1 MSTLFAILILI
12 LGGIALSVQSSING
26 RLGHTVGVIACA
38 WLTFVIGFALTFL
51 LFFFLEQT
59 HAQTLFNAPKWQL
72 TGAFFGVIYM
82 VVVVF
87 AVPRIGIAGMT
98 VSVIAG
104 QLMMS
109 VLIDHFGW
117 LNNQVIELDAK
128 RYVAIA
134 LLLGAIVMIYLS
146 NKRKELVKPMP
157 NTTLHSNSD

>member
-1 MSTLFAILILI
+1 MSTLFAIVILVV
-12 LGGIALSVQSSING
+12 GGIALSVQSSING
-26 RLGHTVGVIACA
+26 RLGNVVGVIPSA

-51 LFFFLEQT
+51 LFFFFEQP

-72 TGAFFGVIYM
+72 MGAVFGVIYM

-98 VSVIAG
+98 VAVIAG

-128 RYVAIA
+128 RYVAVL

-146 NKRKELVKPMP
+146 NKRKEQI
-157 NTTLHSNSD
+157 NT

>member
-26 RLGHTVGVIACA
+26 RVGHTVGVIACA

-51 LFFFLEQT
+51 LFFFFEQT
-59 HAQTLFNAPKWQL
+59 HEQTLFNAPKWQL
-72 TGAFFGVIYM
+72 MGAVFGVIYM

-104 QLMMS
+104 QLIMS
-109 VLIDHFGW
+109 LLIDHFGW
-117 LNNQVIELDAK
+117 LANNVIELDAK
-128 RYVAIA
+128 RYMAIL

-146 NKRKELVKPMP
+146 NKRKELVNTKP
-157 NTTLHSNSD
+157 NTTLQSNSV

>member
-1 MSTLFAILILI
+1 MSSLFAILILV

-26 RLGHTVGVIACA
+26 RVGHTVGVIACA

-51 LFFFLEQT
+51 LFFFFEQAHT
-59 HAQTLFNAPKWQL
+59 QTLFNAPKWQL
-72 TGAFFGVIYM
+72 MGAVFGVIYM

-117 LNNQVIELDAK
+117 LDNNVIELDTK
-128 RYVAIA
+128 RYAAIL

-146 NKRKELVKPMP
+146 NKRKERTKVKP
-157 NTTLHSNSD
+157 NVTVETD

>member
-1 MSTLFAILILI
+1 MSTLFAIFILI
-12 LGGIALSVQSSING
+12 VGGIALSVQSSING
-26 RLGHTVGVIACA
+26 RLGNIVGVIPSA

-51 LFFFLEQT
+51 LFFFFEPP

-72 TGAFFGVIYM
+72 MGAVFGVIYM

-109 VLIDHFGW
+109 ILIDHFGW
-117 LNNQVIELDAK
+117 LNNDVIELDAQ
-128 RYVAIA
+128 RYLAIV
-134 LLLGAIVMIYLS
+134 LLLSAIVMIYLS
-146 NKRKELVKPMP
+146 NKRKELIKTKSD
-157 NTTLHSNSD
+157 TTL

>member
-12 LGGIALSVQSSING
+12 IGGIALSVQSSING
-26 RLGHTVGVIACA
+26 RLGHTVGVIASA

-51 LFFFLEQT
+51 LFFFFEQT
-59 HAQTLFNAPKWQL
+59 HTQTLFTAPKWQL
-72 TGAFFGVIYM
+72 MGAVFGVIYM

-109 VLIDHFGW
+109 LLIDHFGW
-117 LNNQVIELDAK
+117 LNNSVIELDAK
-128 RYVAIA
+128 RYVAIL
-134 LLLGAIVMIYLS
+134 LLLGAIVMVYLS
-146 NKRKELVKPMP
+146 NKRNESDKVKHAKKLQT
-157 NTTLHSNSD
+157 N